1 MLNRCDCS
9 EIKEIYLWSWSSG
22 DSYLNG
28 DKGNNKP
35 ECIKNQSTISCCL
48 TEKKNSHLR
57 CSNNSTE
64 TLGPSFK
71 DKKNQRAHKSDS
83 LVLKHPQSS

>member
-35 ECIKNQSTISCCL
+35 ECIKKQSTISCCL
-48 TEKKNSHLR
+48 TEKKNSQLR
-57 CSNNSTE
+57 CSNNSTD

-71 DKKNQRAHKSDS
+71 DKKINEPTRAT
-83 LVLKHPQSS
+83 VWF

>member
-48 TEKKNSHLR
+48 TEKKKF
-57 CSNNSTE
+57 T
-64 TLGPSFK
+64 FK
-71 DKKNQRAHKSDS
+71 MQQQQHRYSRTFFQGQKNQQAHKSDS